1 MDYLIHG
8 GMVIDGTGKPGIR
21 ADVAIE
27 NGRISA
33 IGQIDRGTEVPVLD
47 ATGCLVSP
55 GFIDI
60 HSHSDFT
67 LLVDPRAVSSITQ
80 GVTMEVVGN
89 CGHGCAPVRDPELD
103 PGHLRVRIGELGQE
117 NRFLFRSPIFF

>member
-1 MDYLIHG
+1 MYIVICNG
-8 GMVIDGTGKPGIR
+8 TIIDGTGRTPFP
-21 ADVAIE
+21 ADIVISQ
-27 NGRISA
+27 GRIVD
-33 IGQIDRGTEVPVLD
+33 IGATEVPDDAQILD
-47 ATGCLVSP
+47 ASECIVSP

-89 CGHGCAPVRDPELD
+89 CGHGCAPIRDAELA
-103 PGHLRVRIGELGQE
+103 
-117 NRFLFRSPIFF
+117 RSNIYGF